1 LILKITLVRHPTS
14 KMKVAGVVVEGNSRM
29 RQQFFEKELSAFNVG
44 SSESLEDLSSKVS
57 AAIGSLQGTGLFDE
71 VGGSIVVPPL
81 HNKQGVEVGGDVNKV
96 EVHLKVKE
104 KGIPYLEMG
113 TFVRSGGAGG
123 GASAVQE
130 EGFELDGAVRSPFGH
145 GETGKISL
153 ASSRK
158 GTRDV
163 SINLSVPHV
172 GAALRVLNVKGA
184 ITQEDKTYYQSFRLK
199 STVLLAELASRCGRH
214 LWEGSFCYRDEVPRA
229 FMPPS
234 PSPSPSPSSS
244 SGGGA
249 NETTSLS
256 PSSDTLP
263 PFHAAAKDAS
273 SGVLAALGAST
284 KLALKYVFCS
294 TIVLPSFLVRGV
306 SLSLLSIYYCLPAFS
321 DTTWH
326 ESNHHSHPS
335 INQSIINPHKTPHY

>member
-1 LILKITLVRHPTS
+1 
-14 KMKVAGVVVEGNSRM
+14 MKVAGVVVEGNSRM

-81 HNKQGVEVGGDVNKV
+81 HNKQGVEVGGDINKV

-113 TFVRSGGAGG
+113 TFVRSGGSGG

-130 EGFELDGAVRSPFGH
+130 EGFELDGAVRSPFGY

-199 STVLLAELASRCGRH
+199 STVLLAELSSRCGRH
-214 LWEGSFCYRDEVPRA
+214 MWEGLFCYRDEVPRA
-229 FMPPS
+229 FMS
-234 PSPSPSPSSS
+234 PSPSPSLSSS

-249 NETTSLS
+249 DETTSPS
-256 PSSDTLP
+256 PSPSGTLP
-263 PFHAAAKDAS
+263 PFHAAAMDAS
-273 SGVLAALGAST
+273 SGVLAAMGAST

-294 TIVLPSFLVRGV
+294 TIVVLFFS
-306 SLSLLSIYYCLPAFS
+306 CL
-321 DTTWH
+321 
-326 ESNHHSHPS
+326 
-335 INQSIINPHKTPHY
+335 